1 MIYAAPIFRHLADS
15 YVGVEFGD
23 DADLRNNFRV
33 IALAQAFG
41 GLNYPWMLEVIP
53 TLREFGLVYDR
64 SLISP
69 TKVEAIIREVLPDI
83 VTADE
88 VTSRLFKLPVW
99 YRDPWTEAINQQAG
113 LSPSIEVVA
122 EANQCSVNEVINRH
136 AGTEHWV
143 SCVGWAPGCYFAYPL
158 DRTIGVTAPK
168 LDTARPY
175 TPERTLTLGGLC
187 TAALPFPGPSGYQ
200 MLGRIAPPIY
210 RTQGDIAGFPEHGVL
225 FAAGD
230 RHRYVPVDALGY
242 EAVREKIANGTYEY
256 DITTEQFSFQQLAAG
271 GYTE

>member
-1 MIYAAPIFRHLADS
+1 MIYEEPIVRHLADS
-15 YVGVEFGD
+15 YVGIEFGD

-33 IALAQAFG
+33 IALAQAFAAFD
-41 GLNYPWMLEVIP
+41 YDWMLEIIP

-64 SLISP
+64 RLTTP
-69 TKVEAIIREVLPDI
+69 AKVESVIKEVLPDI
-83 VTADE
+83 VTADH

-99 YRDPWTEAINQQAG
+99 YGDPWTEALNQQAD
-113 LSPSIEVVA
+113 LKPSIEVVA
-122 EANQCSVNEVINRH
+122 ETNQCSVDEVIERH
-136 AGTEHWV
+136 SGTDHWV

-158 DRTIGVTAPK
+158 DRALGVTAPK

-175 TPERTLTLGGLC
+175 TPERVLTLGGLC

-210 RTQGDIAGFPEHGVL
+210 RTQGDIAGFPAHGVL
-225 FAAGD
+225 FEAGD

-242 EAVREKIANGTYEY
+242 EAVREKIADGTYEY
-256 DITTEQFSFQQLAAG
+256 DVTTEQFSFNELVAG
-271 GYTE
+271 GYAD